1 MVSKGD
7 LTKGQG
13 LLATPFVLHSQPT
26 AVFEPH
32 RETMEQM
39 ATIAQRRYAEIMRDI
54 EELIN
59 DHSLSSITRRILKLL
74 FDARL

>member
-1 MVSKGD
+1 M
-7 LTKGQG
+7 LQ
-13 LLATPFVLHSQPT
+13 SQPT

-39 ATIAQRRYAEIMRDI
+39 AMNAQRRYGEIMRDI

-59 DHSLSSITRRILKLL
+59 DHSLFSQRVIMWIY
-74 FDARL
+74 